1 MGESTLASGSLRGG
15 RGATLEPGAG
25 AGMPGLRAAD
35 PGEAGRGGCQ
45 GGSRW
50 ETSLLGELESS
61 GGGKGGDVSPQPER
75 LVGKGMRGCS
85 RTLRVRRG
93 ARMAET
99 DMGTHS

>member
-1 MGESTLASGSLRGG
+1 
-15 RGATLEPGAG
+15 
-25 AGMPGLRAAD
+25 MPGLRAAD